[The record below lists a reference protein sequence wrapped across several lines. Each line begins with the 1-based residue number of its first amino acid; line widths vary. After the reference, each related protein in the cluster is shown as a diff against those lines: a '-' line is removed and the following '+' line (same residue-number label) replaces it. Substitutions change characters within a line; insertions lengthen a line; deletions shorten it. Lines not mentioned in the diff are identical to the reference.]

1 MAANP
6 ELTALQKEVTRQ
18 KILDAGFRIFAE
30 KTIDKVTMADVADEA
45 RIGVATVYRYY
56 STKPALVMAI
66 SAWIWSRYEA
76 QIVRL
81 GDVREATAAEEFEY
95 YLDSYLDLYRNHKD
109 MLRFN
114 QFFNVYMNQESVT
127 TDAMGPYADVVD
139 RVGARFQL
147 IYAHAEADGTLRTDI
162 PGREM
167 FLTTLHL
174 MMAAVTRYA
183 VGLAYSG
190 GQDPE
195 QELIMLKNMLLREY
209 VTAERPQ
216 L

>member
-1 MAANP
+1 M
-6 ELTALQKEVTRQ
+6 T
-18 KILDAGFRIFAE
+18 
-30 KTIDKVTMADVADEA
+30 DVADEA
-45 RIGVATVYRYY
+45 CIGVATVYRYY

-147 IYAHAEADGTLRTDI
+147 IYAHAKADGTLRTDI

-190 GQDPE
+190 NVDPE